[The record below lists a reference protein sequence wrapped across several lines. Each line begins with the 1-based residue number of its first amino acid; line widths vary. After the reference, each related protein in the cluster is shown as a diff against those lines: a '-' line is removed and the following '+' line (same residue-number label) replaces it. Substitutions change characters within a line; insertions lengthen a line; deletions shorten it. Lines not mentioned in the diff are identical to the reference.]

1 MKSAGHRSL
10 IGAAALTLLLSPAA
24 TLCAAEAKAAPA
36 RPAVAAA
43 VAPAETAETEAV
55 ASDLPY
61 STIVARNMFG
71 LVPIPPP
78 PPPDQGPPPD
88 PPPKI
93 TPNGIMTIF
102 GKKQALFKVADKP
115 KPGQPQKDTSHV
127 LSEGEREDDIEVVK
141 IDSEN
146 NTITFNNHGEV
157 QELVVVDAGA
167 TGGAPGGGGGP
178 GAAGPGPGGPMRSGG
193 PMARGHLG
201 PRGGMNMEAPGF
213 NNNIG
218 NPQPSAAP
226 TSGSTF
232 QAPAQSQQN
241 IEDQVMSAAR
251 QMAEIE
257 QNRIATQEAVNQG
270 LMPPLPPTLLTPPDA
285 TGQGGSPLIIS
296 PESVIKK

>member
-10 IGAAALTLLLSPAA
+10 IGATALTLLLSPAA

-36 RPAVAAA
+36 RPAAAA
-43 VAPAETAETEAV
+43 EAARAEAADTEAV
-55 ASDLPY
+55 ALDMPY
-61 STIVARNMFG
+61 SAIVARNMFS

-78 PPPDQGPPPD
+78 PPPPPPEVD

-102 GKKQALFKVADKP
+102 GKNQALFKVADKA

-141 IDSEN
+141 IDLEN
-146 NTITFNNHGEV
+146 NTITFNNHGVV
-157 QELVVVDAGA
+157 QELAVVDA
-167 TGGAPGGGGGP
+167 GGAPGGPG
-178 GAAGPGPGGPMRSGG
+178 GAAGPGPGGPMRPGG
-193 PMARGHLG
+193 PPMRGRLG
-201 PRGGMNMEAPGF
+201 PRGGMNVDNPG
-213 NNNIG
+213 I
-218 NPQPSAAP
+218 NPQPASYQP
-226 TSGSTF
+226 
-232 QAPAQSQQN
+232 PAQSQQN

-270 LMPPLPPTLLTPPDA
+270 LMPPLPPTLLTPSDA
-285 TGQGGSPLIIS
+285 TAQGGSPLIAS
-296 PESVIKK
+296 PEPIVKK